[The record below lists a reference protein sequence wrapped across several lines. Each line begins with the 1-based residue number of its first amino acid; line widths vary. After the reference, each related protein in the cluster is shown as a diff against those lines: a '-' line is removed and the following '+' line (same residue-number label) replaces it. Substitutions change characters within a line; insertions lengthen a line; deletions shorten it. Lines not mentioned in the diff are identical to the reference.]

1 MAQQTQVSEK
11 ADLLSQGEKLIQTGQ
26 VQKAQPQQLPQS
38 QLSPS
43 AQAAAEVAEKPVDA
57 ASDDTT
63 TLLITDNTMDES
75 LSEDQ
80 HITTDELEKEAAQL
94 V

>member
-1 MAQQTQVSEK
+1 MKES
-11 ADLLSQGEKLIQTGQ
+11 DLLSQGAQLAQTT
-26 VQKAQPQQLPQS
+26 VQEPKKQE
-38 QLSPS
+38 LSPS
-43 AQAAAEVAEKPVDA
+43 AQAAAEVAQQPIMA
-57 ASDDTT
+57 AQTQTGLDTT

-94 V
+94 VQ

>member
-1 MAQQTQVSEK
+1 MAAQTQ
-11 ADLLSQGEKLIQTGQ
+11 TG
-26 VQKAQPQQLPQS
+26 L
-38 QLSPS
+38 
-43 AQAAAEVAEKPVDA
+43 
-57 ASDDTT
+57 DTT

-94 V
+94 VQ